1 MLATD
6 RKQILEQGLARQL
19 GDPLHTVYY
28 APLGVYLERDGLHL
42 VLDPEAPHWLATN
55 AAGAQVLRLC
65 DGRHTVAE
73 VADALARR
81 WGVPTDQAAADTLA
95 FLQAVAAIAFVSR
108 KPVLAPAYP
117 GRAATVSPHR
127 LSELYVFVTN
137 DCNLRCTHCYVSSGD
152 YVPPDEMTTADLY
165 RLVDE
170 ARELGVTRFYFTG
183 GEPFMRRDIFDLIDY
198 VCAESELVI
207 LTNATFFNKSI
218 LAKLTAAARQANGDG
233 PDDPAHPR
241 RLNMQVS
248 VDGPD
253 APLHE
258 GVRGPRTF
266 ARTVQGIRDL
276 VRIGLTPV
284 ISTVI
289 TTQNMDRMPD
299 VTRLLG
305 SLGVKEHHILWLQ
318 ERGRAYDNS
327 DLLIPPA
334 RVTAIMRELRSVAV
348 ELGMIIDNETSL
360 RVRVRG
366 KHGRKTDL
374 CNCGYESLDVF
385 SDGQVYPCVWFSGA
399 PSLACGSVRE
409 RSLRDIWLQAPILQE
424 IRANSVQH
432 REGCNECHLKFL
444 CGGGTNCSSYFD
456 SLATRGKGSFQAAEP
471 YCETYMDLTHDLLW
485 EQATQGVGPIPAGYA
500 APAIYN
506 AMEGQGA
513 VCARPHTTAT
523 DSAFE
528 VGSFHCACVLQGDV
542 ADGLKVRSAA
552 RLAAMQAGDL
562 PAAPAAAA
570 GQASD
575 LFSVATLQ
583 QTGGRRRQPFAPAFN
598 DGQDGGPATG
608 AAPECAS
615 PRPVPVAVVGAPV
628 KGHTASAPVG
638 AATDQPALVTPPAL
652 PVPAVLVEAA
662 VFDGMG
668 QACVDLLL
676 AMARQVKALAPGAIL
691 KVVTDDPA
699 AREDLAAWCRMTG
712 HELADTVKGKG
723 YASYY
728 IRRAG

>member
-1 MLATD
+1 MLTTN
-6 RKQILEQGLARQL
+6 RKQILERGLARQM
-19 GDPLHTVYY
+19 GDPLQAVYH

-42 VLDPEAPHWLATN
+42 VIDPEAPHWLATN

-65 DGRHTVAE
+65 DGRRTVAD
-73 VADALARR
+73 VADALAQR
-81 WGVPTDQAAADTLA
+81 GAIAPAAAVADTLT
-95 FLQAVAAIAFVSR
+95 FLEAAAEIAFVSR
-108 KPVLAPAYP
+108 KPALAPAYP
-117 GRAATVSPHR
+117 GRAATVVPSR

-137 DCNLRCTHCYVSSGD
+137 DCNLRCSHCYVSSGD
-152 YVPPDEMTTADLY
+152 FVPPDEMTTADLY

-218 LAKLTAAARQANGDG
+218 LAKLTAAARRANGDG

-253 APLHE
+253 AALHE

-289 TTQNMDRMPD
+289 TTQNMDRMAD

-334 RVTAIMRELRSVAV
+334 RVTAIMRELRGVAAD
-348 ELGMIIDNETSL
+348 LGMIIDNETSL

-409 RSLRDIWLQAPILQE
+409 RSLRDIWLESPILQE

-485 EQATQGVGPIPAGYA
+485 EQAAQGVGAIPTGYA

-562 PAAPAAAA
+562 PAAPAAST
-570 GQASD
+570 GQAID

-583 QTGGRRRQPFAPAFN
+583 QTGGRRRQPFIPAFN
-598 DGQDGGPATG
+598 DG
-608 AAPECAS
+608 AA
-615 PRPVPVAVVGAPV
+615 G
-628 KGHTASAPVG
+628 ASAPGVAPG
-638 AATDQPALVTPPAL
+638 ASGAPPANGHAAAGPVAADTDQPALVTLPAA
-652 PVPAVLVEAA
+652 PAETVLVEDA

-676 AMARQVKALAPGAIL
+676 AMARQVKAMTPGAIL

-712 HELADTVKGKG
+712 HELAGTVKGKG